1 MQSLFNAAAANS
13 VFQCSEEKKIYD
25 KIVGAEWLKG
35 KASHTLNWVVC
46 WVSLGIQP
54 LWAHKIICNFKDF
67 MNFNLLEYS
76 LEIHIENVVFII
88 ILLYQLTQKITG
100 ATLCNFVNCDAIL
113 KYSQETILLLN
124 LFCRK

>member
-1 MQSLFNAAAANS
+1 
-13 VFQCSEEKKIYD
+13 
-25 KIVGAEWLKG
+25 
-35 KASHTLNWVVC
+35 
-46 WVSLGIQP
+46 
-54 LWAHKIICNFKDF
+54 

-76 LEIHIENVVFII
+76 LEIHIENVFFII

-100 ATLCNFVNCDAIL
+100 ATLCNFVNRDAIL